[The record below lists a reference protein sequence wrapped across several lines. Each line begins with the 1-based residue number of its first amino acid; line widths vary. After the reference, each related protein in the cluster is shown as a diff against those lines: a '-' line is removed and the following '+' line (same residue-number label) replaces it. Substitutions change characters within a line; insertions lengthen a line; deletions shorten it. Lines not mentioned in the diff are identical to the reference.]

1 MLRVRI
7 SALQFERYE
16 SFFNWRFVESE
27 MFGEGSGAL
36 LCNDWYYHANVQF
49 CQLYENQ
56 GTEEALLCEYLP
68 AL

>member
-7 SALQFERYE
+7 SAIQFGRYE
-16 SFFNWRFVESE
+16 SFFKRFVESKIL
-27 MFGEGSGAL
+27 GEGSGAL

-49 CQLYENQ
+49 CQLNEKQ
-56 GTEEALLCEYLP
+56 GTEEAPFCEYLP